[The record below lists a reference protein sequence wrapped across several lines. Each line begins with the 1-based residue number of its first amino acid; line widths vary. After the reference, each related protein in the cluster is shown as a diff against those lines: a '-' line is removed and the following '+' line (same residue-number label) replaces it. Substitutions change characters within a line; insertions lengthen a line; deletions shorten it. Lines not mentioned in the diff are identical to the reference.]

1 MKRFGSILLA
11 LVLLLSVLPL
21 GAVSASGGALS
32 LEELRE
38 KYPHGAYWN
47 HTGTTNKAGSYTWNP
62 CNHHTGNCTYSG
74 SCGCN
79 SYDGVAIQCMGFAYQ
94 LASLAYDCDPRGEWS
109 TNNSTAALNKLKAG
123 DIVRYKNNNHSI
135 FVIGV
140 SGDTVTYA
148 DCNSDRHCKIK
159 WDQTT
164 TKANLKS
171 TFTYVKPAP
180 YALEDAVS
188 ATATLTIQYHAGG
201 GTIAGEVTGYQYTVT
216 DPDGVNLRSGA
227 GTGNPV
233 LTALPKGTVFA
244 VGKGDTKK
252 ASGYTWGK
260 TTYNGTT
267 GWLVISDFVQQT
279 GTLREGDYHLV
290 DSLVYRTDGGLVT
303 RTAAY
308 GAPVTLDDP
317 ATFGLT
323 RKNRRFAGWS
333 TQPKDGAVF
342 SWDDATLTAQTL
354 YPALEQGSATLTLYA
369 VWVCDHRYADP
380 CATTCTVCGQVR
392 KDPHT
397 YQNECDPD
405 CDLCGAERETAH
417 SYAAPCA
424 EACSRCGELR
434 QTEPHTLVD
443 NICTVCGKEMVP
455 LAITAQPK
463 TGYAA
468 MGETVT
474 VTIAAAGE
482 GLRYQWFVKNQ
493 GQTKYYKSSI
503 TAPSYTATMSEKS
516 KNRRILCYVYDQYG
530 HKLQSKSVP
539 LREQVSLTA
548 QPMSATVAKGKSAR
562 VTVTASGDGL
572 RYQWFVKN
580 AGDTSYTK
588 SSITAATYSVK
599 MSDKVHGRRLI
610 CYVYDQYGKKVQSKT
625 VTLKMKR

>member
-32 LEELRE
+32 LAELRE

-123 DIVRYKNNNHSI
+123 DIVRYKNNSHSI

-260 TTYNGTT
+260 TTYNGTA
-267 GWLVISDFVQQT
+267 GWLVISDFVEKT
-279 GTLREGDYHLV
+279 ATLREGDYYLS
-290 DSLVYRTDGGLVT
+290 DSLVYRATTAALVT
-303 RTAAY
+303 RTVAY
-308 GAPVTLDDP
+308 GAKVTLDDP
-317 ATFGLT
+317 AIFGLT
-323 RKNRRFAGWS
+323 KTNKTFAGWS
-333 TQPKDGAVF
+333 TQKDGETVYA
-342 SWDDATLTAQTL
+342 WDDTTLRAETLCPTLDKGDATV
-354 YPALEQGSATLTLYA
+354 TLYA
-369 VWVCDHRYADP
+369 VWACDHRYESP
-380 CATTCTVCGQVR
+380 CAATCTVCGEVREVVHTYDNACDPTCNLCEAERETSHSYTAACAERCSLCGAVREVTHTFKDNTCTVCGQVM
-392 KDPHT
+392 T
-397 YQNECDPD
+397 
-405 CDLCGAERETAH
+405 
-417 SYAAPCA
+417 
-424 EACSRCGELR
+424 
-434 QTEPHTLVD
+434 
-443 NICTVCGKEMVP
+443 P
-455 LAITAQPK
+455 LAIATQPT
-463 TGYAA
+463 TGYAP
-468 MGETVT
+468 MGEKVSTRVEAT
-474 VTIAAAGE
+474 GD
-482 GLRYQWFVKNQ
+482 GLTYQWYVRNE
-493 GQTKYYKSSI
+493 GQTKYYKSSL
-503 TAPSYTATMSEKS
+503 TGPVYTATMSDKS
-516 KNRRILCYVYDQYG
+516 KNRRVLCYVYDRYG
-530 HKLQSKSVP
+530 NRLQTKTVL
-539 LREQVSLTA
+539 LREQVSITT
-548 QPMSATVAKGKSAR
+548 QPKTVTVAKGKSAK
-562 VTVTASGDGL
+562 VTVAASGDGL
-572 RYQWFVKN
+572 TYQWYLRSATGTKY
-580 AGDTSYTK
+580 SK
-588 SSITAATYSVK
+588 SSLTTATYSVR
-599 MSDKVHGRRLI
+599 MSEKADGRRLI
-610 CYVYDQYGKKVQSKT
+610 CYVYDKYGNKVQTKT
-625 VTLKMKR
+625 VMIQMK